1 VDDSE
6 YAEQSL
12 LTRLDA
18 LAAQTGFTVQPTGPE
33 QPERLIPLKPD
44 LFVPDFASGRVTSKE
59 FPGVVFDMDIRWDV
73 GEVRYR
79 MHRLAIS
86 SDGGISTADM
96 HRFSIPRLT
105 TAMAAGEVLIDLGN
119 GSMARFELA
128 LEAFNLP
135 ELRKKMAVDGPTPE
149 TLQWVARIYAWTVAM
164 GGSPN
169 KMVTSLFELP
179 QRTSTR
185 WIARARADGHLDV

>member
-6 YAEQSL
+6 TDGQSL

-18 LAAQTGFTVQPTGPE
+18 LAAQTGFTVEPTGPE
-33 QPERLIPLKPD
+33 DPERLIALKPD
-44 LFVPDFASGRVTSKE
+44 LFVPDFASGRVVSQD
-59 FPGVVFDMDIRWDV
+59 FPGVVFDMDIRWD
-73 GEVRYR
+73 EPEARYR
-79 MHRLAIS
+79 VHRLAVS
-86 SDGGISTADM
+86 SAAGISTADV

-105 TAMAAGEVLIDLGN
+105 TALAAGEVLIDLGN
-119 GSMARFELA
+119 GGMARFELA

-135 ELRKKMAVDGPTPE
+135 ELRKRMATEGPTPDM
-149 TLQWVARIYAWTVAM
+149 LQWVARIYAWTVAM